1 MNEKVEVIA
10 LIRQLYGNRMIDP
23 EETFSV
29 EADEANALEA
39 MDAVKRKPI
48 DTKTK
53 KYNRRDMRAEA

>member
-1 MNEKVEVIA
+1 MNEKVEVVA

-23 EETFSV
+23 GEAFDV

-39 MDAVKRKPI
+39 MDAVKRKPA
-48 DTKTK
+48 DPKAK